1 VVAALLS
8 ATPSVQLVGDL
19 QPFDRDWSA
28 ADLAGYSVAV
38 VVARRE
44 DSFLWRTVMG
54 IARPPSALPV
64 IVVGPEELRTTAF
77 LTGAEDWMPLKL
89 YDAGQRAQLIRSIHN
104 AVIRRRVAGGLP
116 THGHLHGLVTGI
128 AHEVN
133 NPLTVIHADLED
145 ARERLADICAAQTDP
160 DVTEE
165 LTEMLE
171 MLAEDQCAAQ
181 RIGSLTRGLQ
191 NLARLADTV
200 PSALHTGPAV
210 RRVLRRLREA
220 NPMAP
225 DPEVVGRTE
234 WRVHGSIHGFEEA
247 LFNVLQNATHAQAR
261 RAPNQ
266 PVEIAFIDSPD
277 QLYVRIRDNGPGIR
291 SDIVGNELA
300 PFVTGREPGEGLGL
314 GLTFAALA
322 VRRAGGEISI
332 HARAGGGTEAR
343 LQLLHA
349 RRPAMEM
356 LYDEES
362 EVAAR

>member
-1 VVAALLS
+1 
-8 ATPSVQLVGDL
+8 
-19 QPFDRDWSA
+19 
-28 ADLAGYSVAV
+28 
-38 VVARRE
+38 
-44 DSFLWRTVMG
+44 
-54 IARPPSALPV
+54 
-64 IVVGPEELRTTAF
+64 
-77 LTGAEDWMPLKL
+77 
-89 YDAGQRAQLIRSIHN
+89 
-104 AVIRRRVAGGLP
+104 
-116 THGHLHGLVTGI
+116 
-128 AHEVN
+128 
-133 NPLTVIHADLED
+133 
-145 ARERLADICAAQTDP
+145 
-160 DVTEE
+160 
-165 LTEMLE
+165 
-171 MLAEDQCAAQ
+171 
-181 RIGSLTRGLQ
+181 
-191 NLARLADTV
+191 
-200 PSALHTGPAV
+200 
-210 RRVLRRLREA
+210 
-220 NPMAP
+220 MAP

-343 LQLLHA
+343 LQFLHA